1 MTLRSL
7 EFDLVMNCD
16 QNIMSATVYA
26 WIMVRKQSYTS
37 TTKYEK
43 LRNRLAETYDLL
55 VEDFIENDYE
65 NGLDCDYDFL
75 EYY

>member
-1 MTLRSL
+1 
-7 EFDLVMNCD
+7 
-16 QNIMSATVYA
+16 
-26 WIMVRKQSYTS
+26 MVRKQSYTS

-43 LRNRLAETYDLL
+43 LRERLAQTYDLQT
-55 VEDFIENDYE
+55 EDFIENDFK